1 MSTSTTKPTLKEL
14 TKLAH
19 ALAFN
24 VARQQA
30 DVDDLVQE
38 GLWSARRMLLRIRHP
53 NKPYALCRT
62 IMQRAMI
69 TYYAGGWRG
78 TGVRYRQDFPLTAAP
93 PNRTMLDTQDRL
105 DNKIDMEGY
114 FSGLQAEYGLLA
126 RIIAE
131 NLITPKEPVY
141 IQQLREAAE
150 HKAKV
155 LRRCSGV
162 VQNVKRLRPSHKQLR
177 MALDLERPAW
187 QEVLKH
193 IRHYTARWL
202 AQQTEP
208 SNLSPQVQR
217 YLHTPQLQTITTTS
231 VRGGPVG

>member
-1 MSTSTTKPTLKEL
+1 MSTRTTKPTLTEL
-14 TKLAH
+14 TRLAH
-19 ALAFN
+19 ALAYKT
-24 VARQQA
+24 ARQQA

-38 GLWSARRMLLRIRHP
+38 GLWSARRMLLRIRNP

-78 TGVRYRQDFPLTAAP
+78 TGVRYRQDYPLTAAP
-93 PNRTMLDTQDRL
+93 PSRTTLDPQDRL

-114 FSGLQAEYGLLA
+114 FSGLQSECGALA
-126 RIIAE
+126 RTIAE

-155 LRRCSGV
+155 LRRRSGV

-187 QEVLKH
+187 QEVLKR

-208 SNLSPQVQR
+208 GNLSPQVQR
-217 YLHTPQLQTITTTS
+217 YLHTPQVQTITTTS